1 MKTIYKLSP
10 LAIAIVALGFSAP
23 VFAGNYGDDGGA
35 HITDH
40 SHSSYDMDLDGH
52 IKVRGYVEVK
62 SAAKATSN
70 TDQKTGD
77 NTVANSWGSK
87 NSATAGTN
95 NLDNGSNGNI
105 GVNVSNGAGNQ
116 QANTASIASSN
127 ATFSYDKDAG
137 GSADS
142 EVFSNQGNGD
152 NSVYNHTATNQ
163 ADMGSNV
170 LNGAHGNIG
179 VNIANGA
186 GNQQGN
192 SLAVSSVANSVLAN
206 ASVSA
211 SQHNGDNF
219 VDNDSFFCP
228 TSNTAT
234 LGNNV
239 LNGAYGNIGVNVA
252 NGAGNQQ
259 MNGLSIAS
267 VTSTAP

>member
-23 VFAGNYGDDGGA
+23 VFAENHGDNGDGGA
-35 HITDH
+35 HISDH

-70 TDQKTGD
+70 TDQKNGD
-77 NTVANSWGSK
+77 NTVSNDWGST

-116 QANTASIASSN
+116 QANTASVASSN

-152 NSVYNHTATNQ
+152 NSVYNHATTNQ

-219 VDNDSFFCP
+219 VDNDSSCLGP

-267 VTSTAP
+267 VY